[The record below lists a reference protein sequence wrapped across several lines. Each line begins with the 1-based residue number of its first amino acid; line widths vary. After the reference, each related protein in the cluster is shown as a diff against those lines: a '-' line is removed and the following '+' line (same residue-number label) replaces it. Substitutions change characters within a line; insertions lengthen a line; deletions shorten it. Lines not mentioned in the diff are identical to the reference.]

1 MLHSF
6 RRFAAISAAVISTVV
21 APMLVAAA
29 PAAHAAAGLTNC
41 ADLTRVAACYE
52 IVWVDG
58 VQFRMTFPQAANP
71 LPAIPKAKVQNFY
84 VIAPQTGT
92 PQGTVPFNHDHVVAV
107 SPAHSHGDFTIFM
120 HGYFVVCSTQGSA
133 SGACASILFDDPR
146 YWDHPAGSDGE
157 RAGVDVRKRHRS
169 GRRLGSPP
177 PHRHRGRVHRH
188 TESPLGPATISGLRP
203 DATLGFIRTRARRCL
218 SRGRTDPSR

>member
-133 SGACASILFDDPR
+133 SGACASILSTIPGIGTI
-146 YWDHPAGSDGE
+146 PLAQTVNGQALTSASAIE
-157 RAGVDVRKRHRS
+157 AGVGS
-169 GRRLGSPP
+169 GALLLIDTGAEFI
-177 PHRHRGRVHRH
+177 G
-188 TESPLGPATISGLRP
+188 TLSPL
-203 DATLGFIRTRARRCL
+203 
-218 SRGRTDPSR
+218 